1 MNIPHT
7 RPWFPESMRRDILAD
22 LDKVMASGQ
31 LMGGEFSKTLERQY
45 AERTQTGFGVSLA
58 TATTGLQIALRYSG
72 VAGGEVLVPA
82 ASFITDVSA
91 VQMEGATPVL
101 VDVDPE
107 TLAFDLEDLERKV
120 TDRTKAIIWVHLIG
134 YIAET
139 YRDIQ
144 AFAARHKLF
153 LIEDASHAHGAMI
166 DDKPAG
172 SLGDVGVFSF
182 YPTKI
187 MTTGTGGM
195 LVTDDGALSDFAQSL
210 RLFGKDLKTGEIVH
224 RGNDWFMDE
233 FRACIGVHQAR
244 HLDEILARRRAAV
257 DRYLTLLRD
266 CNYLRCLAPSASN
279 QPAWY
284 QFPVFA
290 DDGIDA
296 EAVRRKM
303 GERNIACKLIYK
315 PVHEEVLFESLA
327 QPGLSRAENSLNQSL
342 CLPLFTAITEEE
354 IDASAKALMEILSEE
369 AGV

>member
-101 VDVDPE
+101 VDVDPQ
-107 TLAFDLEDLERKV
+107 TLSFDLADLENKL
-120 TDRTKAIIWVHLIG
+120 TDRTKAIVWVHLIG
-134 YIAET
+134 YIAEN
-139 YRDIQ
+139 YQDIQ
-144 AFAARHKLF
+144 NFAAQHNLF
-153 LIEDASHAHGAMI
+153 LIEDASHAHGAAI
-166 DDKPAG
+166 DGKPAG

-195 LVTDDGALSDFAQSL
+195 LVTDDSALSDYAKSL
-210 RLFGKDLKTGEIVH
+210 RLFGKDLQTGEIVH

-244 HLDEILARRRAAV
+244 HLDEILSRRRAAV
-257 DRYLTLLRD
+257 SRYHELLRD
-266 CNYLRCLAPSASN
+266 CNYLRFLSPSTHN

-296 EAVRRKM
+296 EKVRRKM
-303 GERNIACKLIYK
+303 GERNIACKLIYRPIHK
-315 PVHEEVLFESLA
+315 EVLFETLS
-327 QPGLSRAENSLNQSL
+327 QPGLSKAENALKQSL
-342 CLPLFTAITEEE
+342 CLPLFADITEDE
-354 IDASAKALMEILSEE
+354 IETSAKALMEILSEE